1 MLFVIIYHTI
11 FNLSTIIHK
20 KNKPL
25 SCANRI
31 EEIKVQDS
39 LKRGKYLES
48 KIVASNI
55 EITVISNPNTDDYI
69 SLTDIAKYRDPEN
82 PRFIIQNW
90 MRNRNTV
97 DFLGLWEELN
107 NPNFNRVEF
116 EAFKNEAGLNGF
128 VLTPQKWIKHTK
140 AIGIKSKS
148 GRYGGGTFAH
158 KDIAFEFA
166 SWLSPEFKL
175 YVIQDYQR
183 LKRDESHRYAL
194 EWDVRRLIAKTNYRV
209 HTDAIKLN
217 LLPPDISDLQKGYIY
232 ANEAD
237 LLNVALFGMTAAQW
251 RKENPDKKGNIRD
264 YASMQ
269 QLLVLSNMENIN
281 AMLIEQNI
289 SQPERLQ
296 ILNQMAKSQMNTL
309 MENKNIEKLE
319 ILHNQPKLP
328 TDENK

>member
-1 MLFVIIYHTI
+1 M
-11 FNLSTIIHK
+11 
-20 KNKPL
+20 
-25 SCANRI
+25 
-31 EEIKVQDS
+31 
-39 LKRGKYLES
+39 ES
-48 KIVASNI
+48 KIIANNI
-55 EITVISNPNTDDYI
+55 EISVISSPKEEDYI
-69 SLTDIAKYRDPEN
+69 SITDIAKYRDSEN

-97 DFLGLWEELN
+97 NFLGLWENLN

-128 VLTPQKWIKHTK
+128 VLTPQKWIKNTH
-140 AIGIKSKS
+140 AIGIKSKA

-183 LKRDESHRYAL
+183 LKQDEGHRYAL

-209 HTDAIKLN
+209 HTDAIKFN
-217 LLPPDISDLQKGYIY
+217 LIPPNISDLQKGLVY
-232 ANEAD
+232 ASEAD
-237 LLNVALFGMTAAQW
+237 LLNVALFGMTASQW
-251 RKENPDKKGNIRD
+251 RKENPNIKGNIRD
-264 YASMQ
+264 YATMQ
-269 QLLVLSNMENIN
+269 QLLVLSNLENSN

-289 SQPERLQ
+289 SQRERLQ
-296 ILNQMAKSQMNTL
+296 ILNNIAKSQMNALTG
-309 MENKNIEKLE
+309 NKNIERLE

-328 TDENK
+328 TDKND

>member
-1 MLFVIIYHTI
+1 M
-11 FNLSTIIHK
+11 
-20 KNKPL
+20 
-25 SCANRI
+25 
-31 EEIKVQDS
+31 
-39 LKRGKYLES
+39 ES
-48 KIVASNI
+48 KIIAFNV
-55 EITVISNPNTDDYI
+55 EISVISRPNEEDYI
-69 SLTDIAKYRDPEN
+69 SITDIAKYRDSEN

-97 DFLGLWEELN
+97 NFLGLWEELN

-128 VLTPQKWIKHTK
+128 VLTPQKWIKNTH
-140 AIGIKSKS
+140 AIGIKSKA

-183 LKRDESHRYAL
+183 LKQDEGHQYAL

-209 HTDAIKLN
+209 HTDAIKFN
-217 LLPPDISDLQKGYIY
+217 LIPPNISDLQKGLVY

-237 LLNVALFGMTAAQW
+237 LLNVALFGMTASQW

-264 YASMQ
+264 YATMQ
-269 QLLVLSNMENIN
+269 QLLILSNLENSN
-281 AMLIEQNI
+281 AMLIEQNV
-289 SQPERLQ
+289 SQAERLQ
-296 ILNQMAKSQMNTL
+296 VLNNMAKFQMNALTG
-309 MENKNIEKLE
+309 NKNIERLE

-328 TDENK
+328 TDKNN

>member
-1 MLFVIIYHTI
+1 M
-11 FNLSTIIHK
+11 
-20 KNKPL
+20 
-25 SCANRI
+25 
-31 EEIKVQDS
+31 
-39 LKRGKYLES
+39 ES
-48 KIVASNI
+48 KIVASKI
-55 EITVISNPNTDDYI
+55 EITVISKPNQDDYI
-69 SLTDIAKYRDPEN
+69 SLTDIAKYRNPEF
-82 PRFIIQNW
+82 PADVVKNW
-90 MRNRNTV
+90 LRIRSTIE
-97 DFLGLWEELN
+97 FLGLWEQLN
-107 NPNFNRVEF
+107 NPNFKLVEF
-116 EAFKNEAGLNGF
+116 DQFKIESGSNGF
-128 VLTPQKWIKHTK
+128 VLSPKKWIKSTN
-140 AIGIKSKS
+140 AIGIVSKS

-183 LKRDESHRYAL
+183 LKRDEGHRYAL

-281 AMLIEQNI
+281 AMLIEQNF

-309 MENKNIEKLE
+309 MANKNIEKLE

-328 TDENK
+328 IDKNK